1 MVGNIVTALR
11 HIGAVAA
18 IAFALCH
25 PALAEDVFVLPDT
38 GNMVDFR
45 GQSGATG
52 VFQVTGALD
61 GRVYGTGVYTDDSD
75 VPTAAV
81 HAGLVGV
88 GETRNLTIKILG
100 GKASYQGS
108 SSHGVVSYDFDTWVG
123 SYTFVDAPTAEQPA
137 VVMPDPGNLRGFR
150 GQVGQTLSFSVTGAI
165 GGSLYGDGIYTDD
178 SQLAAAAVHAGV
190 LGLGEQGTVSVI
202 IMPGQQ
208 NYASA
213 RRNNVSS
220 NEYGAW
226 DGSFRFVGT
235 PSAPE
240 GIPPDPGNMT
250 AYRGFNG
257 KVLQFYVVGQGSGS
271 VYGDGIY
278 TDDTRIA
285 AAAIH
290 AGLLKDGE
298 AGVLS
303 IEVLPGQDQYT
314 GAERNGITSLTY
326 GTWSGSYRFVK

>member
-1 MVGNIVTALR
+1 MLFRWLVAVIALAL
-11 HIGAVAA
+11 IQP
-18 IAFALCH
+18 AF
-25 PALAEDVFVLPDT
+25 AEDVFLLPDT

-45 GQSGATG
+45 GQNGATG

-108 SSHGVVSYDFDTWVG
+108 SSHRVVSYDFDTWVG
-123 SYTFVDAPTAEQPA
+123 SYMFLDTPAVDQPA
-137 VVMPDPGNLRGFR
+137 EVMPDPGNLKGFR
-150 GQVGQTLSFSVTGAI
+150 GQVGQTLSFSVTGRV
-165 GGSLYGDGIYTDD
+165 GGSVYGDGIYTDD
-178 SQLAAAAVHAGV
+178 SQLAVAAVHAGV
-190 LGLGEQGTVSVI
+190 LGLGEQGVVAVI
-202 IMPGQQ
+202 IMPGQDR
-208 NYASA
+208 YASA
-213 RRNNVSS
+213 RRNNISS
-220 NEYGAW
+220 SEYGAW

-235 PSAPE
+235 PEAPQ

-257 KVLQFYVVGQGSGS
+257 KVLQFYVVGSRDGS

-278 TDDTRIA
+278 TDDTRVA

-290 AGLLKDGE
+290 AGILQDGE
-298 AGVLS
+298 AGVVS
-303 IEVLPGQDQYT
+303 IEVLPGQEQYA
-314 GAERNGITSLTY
+314 GAERNNVTSLSY
-326 GTWSGSYRFVK
+326 GSWSGSYRFVQ